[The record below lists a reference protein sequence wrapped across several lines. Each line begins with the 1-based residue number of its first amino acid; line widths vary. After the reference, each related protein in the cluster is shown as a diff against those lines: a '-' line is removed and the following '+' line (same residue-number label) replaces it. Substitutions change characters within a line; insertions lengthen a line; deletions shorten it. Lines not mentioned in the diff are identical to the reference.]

1 MAYRQKLSLF
11 RLERKHRNYSKPFR
25 KALPDGAA
33 HSYMAYL
40 REYPHSPGRCLTAFP
55 DALLYNFTDVS
66 GKETKRWGWK
76 RRRVI
81 FNCQNTIDGC
91 GAYLVRA
98 SSSHKRALVTKKA
111 KQLCTCCISCF
122 CVHFWKLMRDYNE
135 KFSNPTFYMGCFFLY
150 LNFEVDPKDQL
161 QKLIY
166 YRKIVW
172 FEIKRACIFVCFL
185 CRHRRVC
192 HAKSDKISKT
202 QLYNSSPPIHYQDR

>member
-55 DALLYNFTDVS
+55 NALLYNFTDVS
-66 GKETKRWGWK
+66 GKETNRWGWK

-98 SSSHKRALVTKKA
+98 SSSHKRALVTKKS
-111 KQLCTCCISCF
+111 KTTLHVLYFLFLCT
-122 CVHFWKLMRDYNE
+122 FWMLMRDYNE
-135 KFSNPTFYMGCFFLY
+135 KFSNPTFCMGCFFLY
-150 LNFEVDPKDQL
+150 LNFEVGWP
-161 QKLIY
+161 
-166 YRKIVW
+166 
-172 FEIKRACIFVCFL
+172 
-185 CRHRRVC
+185 
-192 HAKSDKISKT
+192 
-202 QLYNSSPPIHYQDR
+202 